1 MINENGGWRQF
12 TAAQLQ
18 QNHRLLL
25 SPVQDMTLV
34 ISGAADK
41 KQIKQAVEKWIA
53 TLPASGQRLQW
64 RDPAIAPKMQSFS
77 RTYPIASSDKT
88 MVSIQYAAPHSGH

>member
-1 MINENGGWRQF
+1 MERRFLDAINRESHTNGDRLVISENGGWRQF

-18 QNHRLLL
+18 SNHRLLL

-41 KQIKQAVEKWIA
+41 N
-53 TLPASGQRLQW
+53 R
-64 RDPAIAPKMQSFS
+64 
-77 RTYPIASSDKT
+77 
-88 MVSIQYAAPHSGH
+88 